1 MSSASLST
9 LLHPIEAGVVALDER
24 SLTLAFA
31 SFTEAAASLERS
43 YVQLQAE
50 VARLR
55 HELEDTNRDL
65 ALSLEENHRMRQ
77 HLNRILQGLPCGV
90 LVTDA
95 DGQVSLANPE
105 TQRLLGTA
113 CDSASDTPLPG
124 WIRDL
129 LDRTQGSRTE
139 LEYRCGSPEAEWITV
154 RRAQL
159 SAEEG
164 GSSIFILQDVSEL
177 KRLER
182 EHEELSRR
190 QALAEMSA
198 LLAHEIRNPLGSLE
212 LFAGLLAESDLEE
225 EERNWVGHL
234 QAGLRTLAATVNNVL
249 HFHSQPAPGLAPTDL
264 GRWLRSTHDFLRPLA
279 QRAEVRLELKQA
291 LDGVLVA
298 ADRHRLEQVLL
309 NLALNAFRFM
319 PGGGVL
325 KIRGAVS
332 LQAGQSI
339 ATVEVSDTGP
349 GIAAEDRE
357 RIFQPGFTTC
367 AGSPGLG
374 LAVCKTIMEQHGGT
388 ITVDSHAGLG
398 TTFKLEFPLSGAK
411 Q

>member
-1 MSSASLST
+1 MSSAPLST

-24 SLTLAFA
+24 SLTRAFA

-65 ALSLEENHRMRQ
+65 ASSLDENHRMRQ

-90 LVTDA
+90 LVREA
-95 DGQVSLANPE
+95 DGQVSVANPE
-105 TQRLLGTA
+105 TERLLGTA
-113 CDSASDTPLPG
+113 CTSALPG

-129 LDRTQGSRTE
+129 LDRTQDGRGE
-139 LEYRCGSPEAEWITV
+139 LEHRCGSPQAEWITV

-212 LFAGLLAESDLEE
+212 LFAGLLAESDLEA
-225 EERNWVGHL
+225 EERDWVGHL

-249 HFHSQPAPGLAPTDL
+249 HFHSQPSPGLAPTDL
-264 GRWLRSTHDFLRPLA
+264 GLWLRSTHDFLRPLA
-279 QRAEVRLELKQA
+279 RRTGVRMEMMQK

-325 KIRGAVS
+325 KIGGEVS
-332 LQAGQSI
+332 SQAGERR
-339 ATVEVSDTGP
+339 AAVEISDSGP

-367 AGSPGLG
+367 MGSPGLG
-374 LAVCKTIMEQHGGT
+374 LAVCKTIMEQHGGA
-388 ITVDSHAGLG
+388 ISVDSQLGLG

-411 Q
+411 V